1 MIFFFN
7 LSILESKTNLNPEY
21 LVEAL
26 KKAWQGRTLPKN
38 IKEKYKPIPQVI
50 PGTSFLVN
58 PRAVFLDRTTKI
70 VHKAQYIRLAVLME
84 EVGEIAKELQEKNEY
99 KNVINLY
106 IELIQTAAV
115 CVRWIEE
122 LSEELKQ

>member
-1 MIFFFN
+1 
-7 LSILESKTNLNPEY
+7 
-21 LVEAL
+21 
-26 KKAWQGRTLPKN
+26 
-38 IKEKYKPIPQVI
+38 
-50 PGTSFLVN
+50 
-58 PRAVFLDRTTKI
+58 
-70 VHKAQYIRLAVLME
+70 ME
-84 EVGEIAKELQEKNEY
+84 EVGEIAKELQEKDEY